1 MCVEKTT
8 VSPEPKLASS
18 SSPSNHASK
27 LQIRP
32 DANSLR
38 LCLLVLSKPVMAEL
52 EARGAAVVVT
62 MGGGHGMAVV
72 VTGGGRGAAMA
83 VAEEESG
90 RRWGYGRR
98 SWRGSSSNGRS
109 SWRGVEPQADTV
121 ERGWLR
127 RAEPMLAATNAVAHH
142 PYMAHLVPWYNPNL
156 FNLIS
161 TWFGQEILLP
171 LHL

>member
-1 MCVEKTT
+1 
-8 VSPEPKLASS
+8 
-18 SSPSNHASK
+18 
-27 LQIRP
+27 
-32 DANSLR
+32 
-38 LCLLVLSKPVMAEL
+38 MAEL

-62 MGGGHGMAVV
+62 TGGGHGMAMV

-83 VAEEESG
+83 VAGEESG
-90 RRWGYGRR
+90 RRWGCRRR

-109 SWRGVEPQADTV
+109 SWRGVEPRADT
-121 ERGWLR
+121 
-127 RAEPMLAATNAVAHH
+127 AEPMLAATNAVTHH